1 MLEEPRS
8 KWERIAPFVAGGALL
23 LVLAGAG
30 VAALA
35 PKFRL
40 PERPA
45 AAETNVAPNTAE
57 LVAETASADT
67 APQNTWIEWAS
78 DKPLNTYR
86 VGGFD
91 FSFRPIVDDGL
102 NAARMRVATADGV
115 STELT
120 GQALTWAARADFAV
134 VQLDASKA
142 DRQVL
147 FSSFSGGAHC
157 CTSLTLLEIKDGAW
171 RATDLGQRDGDAAQL
186 PRDVDGDGLKEFIFG
201 DQSFLYAFDSYAGS
215 WAPTVVISVSD
226 GRSRDVSAQA
236 RFRSVYQREL
246 AEMREAC
253 GERANGACAAYVAT
267 AARVGQLDQAWAFML
282 RSYDQSSDWIYPSA
296 CRVRT
301 AAQCPAEAELKFASF
316 PESLQWFLGEQGYT
330 APSYV
335 EPMQARGPSFSC
347 GAARKAS
354 EQAICASSELSA
366 LDRLMAR
373 AYTRATALTAERGA
387 LRTSQRE
394 FLVARDQASDE
405 YVLRDLYADRI
416 RQLAAI

>member
-1 MLEEPRS
+1 MLEEPKSR
-8 KWERIAPFVAGGALL
+8 WEQVAPFVAGGVL
-23 LVLAGAG
+23 LVVLVGAG
-30 VAALA
+30 IAAIA
-35 PKFRL
+35 PKFKL

-45 AAETNVAPNTAE
+45 TAETSASPNAAEA
-57 LVAETASADT
+57 VAETESADT
-67 APQNTWIEWAS
+67 APQNTWIRWEA
-78 DKPLNTYR
+78 DKPLSTYR
-86 VGGFD
+86 VGGFE
-91 FSFRPIVDDGL
+91 FSFRSIIDDGL
-102 NAARMRVATADGV
+102 NAARMRVATTQGV
-115 STELT
+115 ATELT
-120 GQALTWAARADFAV
+120 GQALSWAARADFAV

-142 DRQVL
+142 DRQLL

-157 CTSLTLLEIKDGAW
+157 CTSLTLLEVKDGAW
-171 RATDLGQRDGDAAQL
+171 RVTDLGQRDGDTPAL
-186 PRDVDGDGLKEFIFG
+186 PRDVDGDGVKEFLFV
-201 DQSFLYAFDSYAGS
+201 DQSFLYTFDSYAGS
-215 WAPTVVISVSD
+215 WAPTVVMSVSD
-226 GRSRDVSAQA
+226 GRVRDVSAQA
-236 RFRSVYQREL
+236 RFRSVYQRDL

-335 EPMQARGPSFSC
+335 EPLQARGPSFSC
-347 GAARKAS
+347 GAARKVS

>member
-1 MLEEPRS
+1 MLEEPKSR
-8 KWERIAPFVAGGALL
+8 WERVAPFVAGGVLVA
-23 LVLAGAG
+23 VLAGAG
-30 VAALA
+30 IAAIA
-35 PKFRL
+35 PKFRS
-40 PERPA
+40 PESPNV
-45 AAETNVAPNTAE
+45 AETRAAPNASE
-57 LVAETASADT
+57 LLAETASADT
-67 APQNTWIEWAS
+67 APQNTWIEWTS

-86 VGGFD
+86 VGGFE

-102 NAARMRVATADGV
+102 NAARMRIATADGV

-120 GQALTWAARADFAV
+120 GQALSWAASADFAV
-134 VQLDASKA
+134 VQLDARKS

-186 PRDVDGDGLKEFIFG
+186 PRDLDGDGVKEFVFV
-201 DQSFLYAFDSYAGS
+201 DQSFLYTFDSYAGS
-215 WAPTVVISVSD
+215 WGPPVVVSVAD
-226 GRSRDVSAQA
+226 GRVRDVSAQA
-236 RFRSVYQREL
+236 RFKSMYQSEL
-246 AEMREAC
+246 AEMRDAC

-301 AAQCPAEAELKFASF
+301 AAECPAEAELKFASF

-335 EPMQARGPSFSC
+335 EPLQARGPSFSC

-354 EQAICASSELSA
+354 EQAICASNELSA

-373 AYTRATALTAERGA
+373 AYTRATALTADRA
-387 LRTSQRE
+387 SLRTSQRD
-394 FLVARDQASDE
+394 FLAARDQAFDE
-405 YVLRDLYADRI
+405 LALRDLYADRI